1 MFSGPWEILLILAIA
16 LLLFGS
22 KKIRTLGSDLGA
34 GLKGFKKSLI
44 EIEKPIEFHRAHHE
58 IHPLLSPQSEL
69 CDNILMKHINRTGLL
84 IL

>member
-34 GLKGFKKSLI
+34 ALKGFKKSM
-44 EIEKPIEFHRAHHE
+44 KDD
-58 IHPLLSPQSEL
+58 SE
-69 CDNILMKHINRTGLL
+69 DDQQNNN
-84 IL
+84 

>member
-34 GLKGFKKSLI
+34 GLKGFMKSM
-44 EIEKPIEFHRAHHE
+44 KDD
-58 IHPLLSPQSEL
+58 SE
-69 CDNILMKHINRTGLL
+69 DDQQNNN
-84 IL
+84 

>member
-34 GLKGFKKSLI
+34 GLKGFKKSMKAVSYTHL
-44 EIEKPIEFHRAHHE
+44 RAHE
-58 IHPLLSPQSEL
+58 T
-69 CDNILMKHINRTGLL
+69 R
-84 IL
+84 

>member
-34 GLKGFKKSLI
+34 GLKGFKKSM
-44 EIEKPIEFHRAHHE
+44 KDDSDC
-58 IHPLLSPQSEL
+58 LLYTSPSPRDQ
-69 CDNILMKHINRTGLL
+69 
-84 IL
+84 

>member
-34 GLKGFKKSLI
+34 GLKGFKKSMKDDSEDDQQNNNSLI
-44 EIEKPIEFHRAHHE
+44 ATCFK
-58 IHPLLSPQSEL
+58 
-69 CDNILMKHINRTGLL
+69 
-84 IL
+84 

>member
-34 GLKGFKKSLI
+34 GLKGFEKSMKADI
-44 EIEKPIEFHRAHHE
+44 EDD
-58 IHPLLSPQSEL
+58 QQ
-69 CDNILMKHINRTGLL
+69 NNN
-84 IL
+84 

>member
-34 GLKGFKKSLI
+34 GLKGFKNSMKDD
-44 EIEKPIEFHRAHHE
+44 
-58 IHPLLSPQSEL
+58 SE
-69 CDNILMKHINRTGLL
+69 DDQQNNN
-84 IL
+84 

>member
-34 GLKGFKKSLI
+34 PRSEPKVRIFLLPKSSKAI
-44 EIEKPIEFHRAHHE
+44 ARIKSISHGPENI
-58 IHPLLSPQSEL
+58 LLS
-69 CDNILMKHINRTGLL
+69 
-84 IL
+84 